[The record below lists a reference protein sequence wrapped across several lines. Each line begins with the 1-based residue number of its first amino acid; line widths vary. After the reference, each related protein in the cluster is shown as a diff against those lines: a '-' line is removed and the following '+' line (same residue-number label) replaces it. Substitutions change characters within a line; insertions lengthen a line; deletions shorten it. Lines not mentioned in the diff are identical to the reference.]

1 MSDSSTQINSK
12 SIDKSSKKSYINW
25 KQPNCGGISIHGEET
40 CFVTIKD
47 SDKSE
52 CKCVNPP
59 DFDCTLYFKLGFSA
73 QKHKPY
79 LKSGLTWIKWGE
91 KVCSE
96 YPDQFS
102 GTNSETL
109 KKQFRYALKYTA
121 NSLNLTAATAGV
133 ETHPTITPFFKLFR
147 SIYKEIETENLQG
160 QVGLMLD
167 KAKQDSILTFES
179 KILPSPS
186 TRSITGMLSAT
197 LSSKRSLT
205 PVSQSK
211 DLSPNSENEID
222 SKADINERE
231 EGDTDFIFDELENN
245 DKLVS
250 AEDAAEAT
258 KEAVSKATNSAL
270 KAKLAKG
277 IDEVRSF
284 YVVYIIMMFRIFY

>member
-1 MSDSSTQINSK
+1 MCQS
-12 SIDKSSKKSYINW
+12 
-25 KQPNCGGISIHGEET
+25 PR
-40 CFVTIKD
+40 
-47 SDKSE
+47 
-52 CKCVNPP
+52 
-59 DFDCTLYFKLGFSA
+59 FDCTTLYYFKLGFST

-79 LKSGLTWIKWGE
+79 LKSGVTWIKWGE

-109 KKQFRYALKYTA
+109 KKQFRYALNYTA
-121 NSLNLTAATAGV
+121 KSLNLTAATAGV
-133 ETHPTITPFFKLFR
+133 ETHPTIAPYFKMFR
-147 SIYKEIETENLQG
+147 NIYKEIETEILQS

-186 TRSITGMLSAT
+186 TRSITGMLSVT

-205 PVSQSK
+205 PVPQSK
-211 DLSPNSENEID
+211 DLSPNSESEID

-231 EGDTDFIFDELENN
+231 EGDADLIFDELENN

-284 YVVYIIMMFRIFY
+284 YVVIL

>member
-1 MSDSSTQINSK
+1 M
-12 SIDKSSKKSYINW
+12 
-25 KQPNCGGISIHGEET
+25 
-40 CFVTIKD
+40 
-47 SDKSE
+47 
-52 CKCVNPP
+52 
-59 DFDCTLYFKLGFSA
+59 
-73 QKHKPY
+73 
-79 LKSGLTWIKWGE
+79 
-91 KVCSE
+91 
-96 YPDQFS
+96 
-102 GTNSETL
+102 
-109 KKQFRYALKYTA
+109 
-121 NSLNLTAATAGV
+121 TAAIAGA
-133 ETHPTITPFFKLFR
+133 ETHPTITPFFKMFR
-147 SIYKEIETENLQG
+147 NIYKEIES
-160 QVGLMLD
+160 QVGLMLN
-167 KAKQDSILTFES
+167 KASRLWRSTLSFLMTPKQDSILTFES

-211 DLSPNSENEID
+211 DLSHNSESEID